1 MILDVLANLSKYT
14 INTRLA
20 LAELQKYVLTQKHDL
35 FQKGKF
41 EIDGDNFF
49 GIGIEYETKAEKECL
64 WESHREYVD
73 IHYILEGEEIVS
85 ISDIAEMTNTTAY
98 DSTND
103 YQLFEGIKQQD
114 IVLKKDYVLVL
125 FPNECHQTGV
135 QYKEVSLVKKI
146 VFKLALC

>member
-1 MILDVLANLSKYT
+1 
-14 INTRLA
+14 
-20 LAELQKYVLTQKHDL
+20 
-35 FQKGKF
+35 
-41 EIDGDNFF
+41 
-49 GIGIEYETKAEKECL
+49 
-64 WESHREYVD
+64 
-73 IHYILEGEEIVS
+73 
-85 ISDIAEMTNTTAY
+85 MTNTTAY